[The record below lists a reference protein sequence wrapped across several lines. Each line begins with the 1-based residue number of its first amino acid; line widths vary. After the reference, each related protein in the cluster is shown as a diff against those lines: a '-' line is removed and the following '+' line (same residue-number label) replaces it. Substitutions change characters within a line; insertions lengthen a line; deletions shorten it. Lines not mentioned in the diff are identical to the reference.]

1 MKICLLQI
9 LYQKKDKYY
18 SSKKTNITSTA
29 SINCHG
35 KKVGDCST
43 VGDFVYSS
51 ISDHI
56 IIDKYYIWYHYVKQ
70 KGIIQNG
77 KQWV

>member
-1 MKICLLQI
+1 M
-9 LYQKKDKYY
+9 
-18 SSKKTNITSTA
+18 TSTA

-77 KQWV
+77 K